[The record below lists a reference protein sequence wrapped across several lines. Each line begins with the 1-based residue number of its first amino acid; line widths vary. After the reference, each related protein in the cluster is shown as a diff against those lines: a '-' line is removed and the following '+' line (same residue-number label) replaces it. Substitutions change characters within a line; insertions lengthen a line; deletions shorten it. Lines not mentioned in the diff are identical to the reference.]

1 MHQIK
6 SKKIFLYIFLFFI
19 LGTTH
24 NLYLNKFSLPKI
36 DKIEIVGLNTK
47 EQNKILKD
55 LNFLDMHSLFF
66 LNSVEIKK
74 IVSAYSFV
82 ESFSIFR
89 KFPSTL
95 KIDIKKTT
103 ILANRYIDGVSF
115 FIGSNGK
122 LIKSEKKI
130 KDIPLVFG
138 NFINNEFLE
147 LKKMI
152 DISNLPYLDIDSIY
166 YFESKRWDIKM
177 KNGIL
182 IKLPNE
188 ETLIALKLAVDLL
201 SDDKFKQTKIID
213 TRLNKQII
221 LNE

>member
-1 MHQIK
+1 MHQKK
-6 SKKIFLYIFLFFI
+6 SKKIFIYFFLLIIFGSINNIKLN
-19 LGTTH
+19 
-24 NLYLNKFSLPKI
+24 NLNFKKI
-36 DKIEIVGLNTK
+36 NNISISGLNHNDS
-47 EQNKILKD
+47 QVLSGKINN
-55 LNFLDMHSLFF
+55 LNLENILF
-66 LNSVEIKK
+66 LNGDELIK
-74 IVSAYSFV
+74 II
-82 ESFSIFR
+82 ESNSLIQNFSIF
-89 KFPSTL
+89 KKYPSTL
-95 KIDIKKTT
+95 NIKIEKTKF
-103 ILANRYIDGVSF
+103 LAKINNNGKTYL
-115 FIGSNGK
+115 IGSNGK

-130 KDIPLVFG
+130 KEIPLVFG

-188 ETLIALKLAVDLL
+188 ETLIALKYAVDLL
-201 SDDKFKQTKIID
+201 SDDKFKQIKIID
-213 TRLNKQII
+213 TRLNEQII

>member
-6 SKKIFLYIFLFFI
+6 SKKILLYIFLFFI

-24 NLYLNKFSLPKI
+24 NLYLDKLNFPKI
-36 DKIEIVGLNTK
+36 NKIEIVGLNK
-47 EQNKILKD
+47 EERNEILKD
-55 LNFLDMHSLFF
+55 HNFLDTHSLFF
-66 LNSVEIKK
+66 LNTVEIKK
-74 IVSAYSFV
+74 ILSSYSFV
-82 ESFSIFR
+82 QSFTIFR

-95 KIDIKKTT
+95 KIDVKKTT
-103 ILANRYIDGVSF
+103 ILANRFIDGEIY

-130 KDIPLVFG
+130 NDIPLVFG
-138 NFINNEFLE
+138 NFENNEFLK

-152 DISNLPYLDIDSIY
+152 DISSLPYLAIDSIY
-166 YFESKRWDIKM
+166 YFNSKRWDIKM

-188 ETLIALKLAVDLL
+188 KILIALKFVVDLL
-201 SDDKFKQTKIID
+201 SDDKFKQIKIID
-213 TRLNKQII
+213 ARLDNQII